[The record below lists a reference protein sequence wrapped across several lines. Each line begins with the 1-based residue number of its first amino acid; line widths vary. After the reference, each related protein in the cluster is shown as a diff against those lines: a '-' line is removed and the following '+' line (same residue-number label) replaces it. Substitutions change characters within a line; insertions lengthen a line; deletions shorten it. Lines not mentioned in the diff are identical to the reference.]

1 MRPIRY
7 IETTTPSDE
16 TPEAK
21 HGRGNPN
28 TTQKTDTMASSS
40 STMKKPVG
48 SVLSRVQ
55 LFEQVNEEIRKT
67 SISSASPQRKGEKS
81 LSISSSSS
89 SPPQKATSNMDDTQE
104 RNNHQ
109 QIMETFGNDF
119 LPAFNTKDTPKTV
132 NSSFEHSFQG
142 HDITPVKNT
151 LQHDDV
157 AGTTTNQSRR
167 RNISSS
173 RLNDNNQKSDNHT
186 PDPLDREA
194 KHKSHQTTTSYS
206 EKLYHASE
214 VTLNDPGRRRKF
226 KLAEESMKRE
236 KRDRGMSESRYSS
249 ASSTKSEDDMKFTNI
264 SRGPVAFA
272 GTNPW
277 GGSGEQQYN
286 QNRSMVSSRGEDP
299 PSLTSP
305 SSLPGTRT
313 RMNRRSADWPDEMNQ
328 VLPVVDTMYKPQ
340 RFERQPP
347 PTSTHDYFSINEN
360 TTSKDDDDETQFNSV
375 YMPDAANDKQK
386 KDPYSDA
393 FAAAQGIPIFDM
405 REGKTLNAYP
415 NEKKY
420 HDTSSSDYAYDDDD
434 ESYTDNRSWTGRMR
448 ARKAAQEAM
457 SVDHRMMEK
466 LDHRRVNV
474 TSLKK
479 GNRMEDIDDN
489 ISVTSRV
496 IQNVE
501 RERKLAYADAK
512 EGVNEVT
519 QIARND
525 PTAAAVGAGVIAG
538 LMGTIALGP
547 LGLLIGAG
555 VAGVGYKVAQ
565 LPENERAKVGSKAS
579 TVAQKLHKSAVKA
592 NDFLSN
598 QCAQACGDGK
608 ASSPTTYQ
616 EDEIYSRRS
625 DVPTHISNSTFGIS
639 RDSPVKEATF
649 TPKNIQPPSSIN
661 ISSSVE
667 LADASSAVPVNVKR
681 TTRRITP
688 ACRRMGRITPV
699 GQIHSLD
706 PALHPRAWLDVMASA
721 WTSKDEKNEAMEEI
735 LLLSKDKNHARMLLE
750 VGFILFLMFVILIT
764 LHSQ

>member
-16 TPEAK
+16 MPEAK
-21 HGRGNPN
+21 HGRGSNPN
-28 TTQKTDTMASSS
+28 TTQKTDISASSS
-40 STMKKPVG
+40 STKTKPVG

-89 SPPQKATSNMDDTQE
+89 SPPQKANSNMDDTQE

-119 LPAFNTKDTPKTV
+119 LPVFNTKETPKTV
-132 NSSFEHSFQG
+132 NSSSEPSFQG
-142 HDITPVKNT
+142 DDITPVKHR
-151 LQHDDV
+151 LQHNDE
-157 AGTTTNQSRR
+157 AGTATHSRR
-167 RNISSS
+167 RNASS
-173 RLNDNNQKSDNHT
+173 RLNNKQNSNNYT

-194 KHKSHQTTTSYS
+194 KHKSHQTNSYS
-206 EKLYHASE
+206 EKLYHAPE

-236 KRDRGMSESRYSS
+236 RDRGMSESRYSS
-249 ASSTKSEDDMKFTNI
+249 ASSTKSDDDMKFTNI

-277 GGSGEQQYN
+277 EGSGEQQYN
-286 QNRSMVSSRGEDP
+286 QKRPMNSIHNEDP

-313 RMNRRSADWPDEMNQ
+313 RMNRRSTDWPDEMNQ

-347 PTSTHDYFSINEN
+347 PSSTHDYFSMNEN
-360 TTSKDDDDETQFNSV
+360 TNSKDDDDETQFNSV

-405 REGKTLNAYP
+405 REGKTLNVNP
-415 NEKKY
+415 NEKKF

-457 SVDHRMMEK
+457 SADHRMMEK
-466 LDHRRVNV
+466 FDHRRVTV

-479 GNRMEDIDDN
+479 GNRTEDIDDN

-525 PTAAAVGAGVIAG
+525 PTAAAVGAGVITG

-579 TVAQKLHKSAVKA
+579 TVAQQLHKSAVKA

-608 ASSPTTYQ
+608 ESSPTPYQ
-616 EDEIYSRRS
+616 EDEVYSRRS
-625 DVPTHISNSTFGIS
+625 DVPIHISNSSFGIS
-639 RDSPVKEATF
+639 RDSPVKEAKF
-649 TPKNIQPPSSIN
+649 SPKNIQPPSSIN

-667 LADASSAVPVNVKR
+667 LAEASSTVPPNMKR
-681 TTRRITP
+681 TTRRMTP

-750 VGFILFLMFVILIT
+750 VGLILFLMFVI
-764 LHSQ
+764 